1 MRKKKYGR
9 LPFKPASPFLPVE
22 RTLGDALEAL
32 GDAIR
37 RRQDSLARKTYREH
51 LRRTGE
57 DAAEVADRLSDAIPT
72 VEESGG
78 QLAMVFE

>member
-1 MRKKKYGR
+1 M
-9 LPFKPASPFLPVE
+9 PVE

-37 RRQDSLARKTYREH
+37 RRQDSLARKTHREH